1 MIRWAVSRPA
11 VVWATVTTIVLSGS
25 IAFTR
30 LSLATRTEVEL
41 PRLTVTLGWPGSSAE
56 VIETYLTSPVEAAVQ
71 SVRGVKRVD
80 SRSQEGGASLS
91 IQLQQHVDPQIT
103 RLAILERLELV
114 RSDSSWQPGM
124 FARVANFV
132 PEDLQE
138 APLLRVTMTGPYTPG
153 ALQKIANDL
162 VSPRVTAVDGVSG
175 PPVIRGGTTF
185 GASVAYDPRL
195 LRQLGIAP
203 AQISQ
208 ALRDARKV
216 ESLGEEQFGATRRAV
231 VLRDQPGAIE
241 DLSRLAVRGR
251 GGRVFRLAEISEIHA
266 EEDAAGRFF
275 RINGQPALAF
285 DVSRGAHAD
294 AIKTAKAVRKVLDDL
309 QPTMPPA
316 VKFNIVNDDSEGLAR
331 ELKDLVTRSAIA
343 FAAVMLVVIIATR
356 NARAVALV
364 MGSTAVS
371 IAGTALGLFILDIP
385 ANMLTLAGLG
395 MGIGILVQNGIIVVE
410 RLREEPDTDDGRAR
424 AGERMTPAVIG
435 ATLTTAVVLFPF
447 LYLQGDARAAFVP
460 FASAFTM
467 AMAWSVIASL
477 VMVPALAKGHGHAA
491 RWIKGKKFY
500 AAIVKRTMRW
510 RVATLLT
517 TVAVLAVLSWGFTKK
532 VRRFAFGGFG
542 NQIRTTVNVNL
553 SFPRG
558 SDLEGLDRAMREMES
573 IAVGAEGVQDV
584 VTQSSG
590 PFSASM
596 RVLYTTEGG
605 RTPAPL
611 QMQEDLT
618 QRAVFIGG
626 ASVSVTG
633 QGPVFSSGGGS
644 TSGSNYRIRIKGYS
658 YDGVTSVANDLKT
671 RLERVTR
678 VRNVNINAGSFFGA
692 DRATQATLEPDRDA
706 LARYRL
712 TAADLAQA
720 IGREIRGNTAGTI
733 PIEIG
738 DEELQVAV
746 KTRGARDRS
755 MDELSASIVP
765 TASGA
770 PVKISDLALV
780 GEREVPGT
788 ILREDQQYIR
798 VMGYEFRGPA
808 KLGDRTHKAFL
819 ESISVPVG
827 FVVEDVNSFGFTPDG
842 SEKGLWLV
850 FGIGLALVVLVVA
863 LVFDSVWA
871 TAMVFLDLPIA
882 LGGVMG
888 AFWFTGAAFTREAA
902 VGVILVIGLAV
913 SHSVLLVDA
922 ALERRRKA
930 AGGDAAGGTMAFT
943 QKGLTGA
950 EVLRASLD
958 RSGMIVLVTLTTMA
972 SLVPLAYGTSATTL
986 FGAIALATAG
996 GTIAGTVGAMLVLP
1010 ALIMGLKQKPRVR
1023 RRGEVD
1029 PSMAMGNGW

>member
-1 MIRWAVSRPA
+1 VIRWAVSRPA
-11 VVWATVTTIVLSGS
+11 VIWATITVILLSGS
-25 IAFTR
+25 IAFSR

-41 PRLTVTLGWPGSSAE
+41 PRLTITLGWQGASAE
-56 VIETYLTSPVEAAVQ
+56 VIETYLASPIEAAVQ

-80 SRSQEGGASLS
+80 SRSSESSGSLS
-91 IQLQQHVDPQIT
+91 IQLQENVDPQLT

-114 RSDSSWQPGM
+114 RADSSWRPGM
-124 FARVANFV
+124 SARVANYV

-153 ALQKIANDL
+153 ALKKIADEL
-162 VSPRVTAVDGVSG
+162 VVPRVSAVDGVG
-175 PPVIRGGTTF
+175 AATTQGGTTF

-195 LRQLGIAP
+195 LRQLGISP
-203 AQISQ
+203 GQLTQ
-208 ALRDARKV
+208 ALGEARQV
-216 ESLGEEQFGATRRAV
+216 LSLGEERFGASRRAV
-231 VLRDQPGAIE
+231 VLRDQPEALE
-241 DLSRLAVRGR
+241 DLNRLAVRGR
-251 GGRVFRLAEISEIHA
+251 GGRVFRLSEIAEIHA
-266 EEDAAGRFF
+266 EEDMRGQFF
-275 RINGQPALAF
+275 RINGQPALAL
-285 DVSRGAHAD
+285 DITRDAHAD
-294 AIKTAKAVRKVLDDL
+294 AIKTAKSVRDVIAAIE
-309 QPTMPPA
+309 PTLPVA
-316 VKFNIVNDDSEGLAR
+316 VKFNIVSDDSEGLAK
-331 ELKDLVTRSAIA
+331 ELKDLIIRGAIA
-343 FAAVMLVVIIATR
+343 FAAVMLVVIVATR
-356 NARAVALV
+356 NVRAVALV
-364 MGSTAVS
+364 MGSAAVS
-371 IAGTALGLFILDIP
+371 IAGTALGLYILEIP

-410 RLREEPDTDDGRAR
+410 RLREEEDTDEGRAR

-460 FASAFTM
+460 FAAAFTM
-467 AMAWSVIASL
+467 AMAWSVVASL
-477 VMVPALAKGHGHAA
+477 IMVPALAKGHGHAA
-491 RWIKGKKFY
+491 RWIRGKKFY
-500 AAIVKRTMRW
+500 SMLVKRTLRW
-510 RVATLLT
+510 RWVTMAAT
-517 TVAVLAVLSWGFTKK
+517 VVVLAVLTWGFTKK

-542 NQIRTTVNVNL
+542 SQIRTSVSVNL

-558 SDLEGLDRAMREMES
+558 SDIDGLDRAMREMET

-584 VTQSSG
+584 ITRSAG
-590 PFSASM
+590 LFSAQM
-596 RVLYTTEGG
+596 RVTYTVEGG
-605 RTPAPL
+605 RTALPL

-626 ASVSVTG
+626 ANVSVTG
-633 QGPVFSSGGGS
+633 QGPVFSSGGGGA
-644 TSGSNYRIRIKGYS
+644 SGSNYRIRIKGYS
-658 YDGVTSVANDLKT
+658 YDGVTNVAKDLQT
-671 RLERVTR
+671 RLEKIAR
-678 VRNVNINAGSFFGA
+678 VRNVNINASSFFGS
-692 DRATQATLEPDRDA
+692 DRAMQATLEPNREA
-706 LARYRL
+706 LARYKL
-712 TAADLAQA
+712 TSGDLASA
-720 IGREIRGNTAGTI
+720 VGREIRGNTGGQVNITI
-733 PIEIG
+733 DDQEIP
-738 DEELQVAV
+738 VTV

-780 GEREVPGT
+780 GQREVPGT

-798 VMGYEFRGPA
+798 TVGYEFRGPA

-827 FVVEDVNSFGFTPDG
+827 YVVEDVNNFGYQSDN

-871 TAMVFLDLPIA
+871 TIMVFLDLPIA
-882 LGGVMG
+882 LGGVMA

-922 ALERRRKA
+922 ALERRRKLA
-930 AGGDAAGGTMAFT
+930 ADGHGYSS
-943 QKGLTGA
+943 KGLTGA

-958 RSGMIVLVTLTTMA
+958 RSGMIILVTLTTMA
-972 SLVPLAYGTSATTL
+972 SLVPLAYGTSSTTL

-996 GTIAGTVGAMLVLP
+996 GTIAGTLGAMLVLP
-1010 ALIMGLKQKPRVR
+1010 AMVMGRKQRPRYVR
-1023 RRGEVD
+1023 PGSEPD
-1029 PSMAMGNGW
+1029 PFPGKGW

>member
-11 VVWATVTTIVLSGS
+11 VVWATITVILLSGT

-30 LSLATRTEVEL
+30 LSLATKTEVEL
-41 PRLTVTLGWPGSSAE
+41 PRLNVGLLWQGASAE
-56 VIETYLTSPVEAAVQ
+56 VMETYLTSPVEAAVQ
-71 SVRGVKRVD
+71 GVRGVKRVD
-80 SRSQEGGASLS
+80 SRSQEGSASLS
-91 IQLQQHVDPQIT
+91 ILLQEHVDPQTT
-103 RLAILERLELV
+103 RLAILERLELL
-114 RSDSSWQPGM
+114 RSDSSWLPGM
-124 FARVANFV
+124 SATVANYV
-132 PEDLQE
+132 PEDLQV

-153 ALQKIANDL
+153 ALQKIADDL
-162 VSPRVTAVDGVSG
+162 VSPRVSAVAGVTG
-175 PPVIRGGTTF
+175 FRIRGGTTF

-195 LRQLGIAP
+195 LRQLGISPGQLNA
-203 AQISQ
+203 
-208 ALRDARKV
+208 ALQDARRV
-216 ESLGEEQFGATRRAV
+216 ESLGEERFGATRRAV
-231 VLRDQPGAIE
+231 VMRDQPEAIE
-241 DLSRLAVRGR
+241 ELGRLAVRGR
-251 GGRVFRLAEISEIHA
+251 GGRVFHLSEIAEIHP
-266 EEDAAGRFF
+266 EEDARGQFF
-275 RINGQPALAF
+275 RINGQPALAL
-285 DVSRGAHAD
+285 DVSRGAQAD
-294 AIKTAKAVRKVLDDL
+294 AIKTAKAVREVLAAIEPSL
-309 QPTMPPA
+309 PLG
-316 VKFNIVNDDSEGLAR
+316 VKFNVVSDDSEGLAV
-331 ELKDLVTRSAIA
+331 ELKDLVIRGAIA
-343 FAAVMLVVIIATR
+343 FAAVMLVVIVATR
-356 NARAVALV
+356 NVRAVALV
-364 MGSTAVS
+364 MGSAAVS
-371 IAGTALGLFILDIP
+371 IAGTALGLYILEIP

-410 RLREEPDTDDGRAR
+410 RLREEEDTDEGRAR

-491 RWIKGKKFY
+491 RWIRGKKFY
-500 AAIVKRTMRW
+500 SFILKRTLRW
-510 RVATLLT
+510 RWVTMAAT
-517 TVAVLAVLSWGFTKK
+517 VVVLAVLTWGFTKK

-542 NQIRTTVNVNL
+542 SQIRTSVNVNL

-558 SDLEGLDRAMREMES
+558 SDIGGLDRAMREMEA

-584 VTQSSG
+584 ITQTSG
-590 PFSASM
+590 TFSASM
-596 RVLYTTEGG
+596 RVSYTVEGG
-605 RTPAPL
+605 RTALPL

-626 ASVSVTG
+626 ANVSVTG

-644 TSGSNYRIRIKGYS
+644 SSGSNYRIRIKGYS
-658 YDGVTSVANDLKT
+658 YDGVTEVAKDLQV
-671 RLERVTR
+671 RLEKIAR
-678 VRNVNINAGSFFGA
+678 VRNVNINAGSFFGS
-692 DRATQATLEPDRDA
+692 DRAMQATLEPNRDV

-712 TAADLAQA
+712 TSRELASA
-720 IGREIRGNTAGTI
+720 ISREINGNSGGQVNITI
-733 PIEIG
+733 DDQEIP
-738 DEELQVAV
+738 VMV

-765 TASGA
+765 TASGS
-770 PVKISDLALV
+770 PVKIADLAVV
-780 GEREVPGT
+780 GQREVPGT

-798 VMGYEFRGPA
+798 TVGYEFRGPA

-827 FVVEDVNSFGFTPDG
+827 YVVEDVNSFGYQSDN

-863 LVFDSVWA
+863 LVFDSIWA
-871 TAMVFLDLPIA
+871 TVMVFLDLPIA

-922 ALERRRKA
+922 ALERRRKL
-930 AGGDAAGGTMAFT
+930 AGDGHGYSS
-943 QKGLTGA
+943 KGLTGA

-958 RSGMIVLVTLTTMA
+958 RSGMIILVTLTTMA
-972 SLVPLAYGTSATTL
+972 SLIPLAYGTSSTTL

-1010 ALIMGLKQKPRVR
+1010 AMVMGRKQRPRYVR
-1023 RRGEVD
+1023 PGSEPD
-1029 PSMAMGNGW
+1029 PFPGKGW

>member
-11 VVWATVTTIVLSGS
+11 VVWATVTTLVLSGG

-30 LSLATRTEVEL
+30 LSLATKTEVEL
-41 PRLTVTLGWPGSSAE
+41 PRLTVSLSWGGSSAE
-56 VIETYLTSPVEAAVQ
+56 VMETYMTSPIEAAVQ
-71 SVRGVKRVD
+71 GVRGVKRVD
-80 SRSQEGGASLS
+80 SRSQEGNASLN
-91 IQLQQHVDPQIT
+91 IQLQENVDPQIT
-103 RLAILERLELV
+103 RLAILERIELL

-124 FARVANFV
+124 NARVANFV

-153 ALQKIANDL
+153 ALQKIANDI
-162 VSPRVTAVDGVSG
+162 VNPRVSAVDGVSG
-175 PPVIRGGTTF
+175 FATRGGTTF

-203 AQISQ
+203 AQITA
-208 ALRDARKV
+208 ALQDARKV
-216 ESLGEEQFGATRRAV
+216 ESLGEERFGATRRAV
-231 VLRDQPGAIE
+231 VMRDQPGAIE
-241 DLSRLAVRGR
+241 ELSRLAVRGR
-251 GGRVFRLAEISEIHA
+251 GGRVFRLAEIAEIHA
-266 EEDAAGRFF
+266 EEDAGGRFF

-294 AIKTAKAVRKVLDDL
+294 AIKTAKAVREVLKAL
-309 QPTMPPA
+309 EPSMPAA

-331 ELKDLVTRSAIA
+331 ELKDLLLRGGIA
-343 FAAVMLVVIIATR
+343 FAAVMLVVIVATR

-364 MGSTAVS
+364 MGSAAVS
-371 IAGTALGLFILDIP
+371 IAGTALGLYILEIP

-410 RLREEPDTDDGRAR
+410 RLREEEDTDEGRAR

-467 AMAWSVIASL
+467 AMAWSVVASL
-477 VMVPALAKGHGHAA
+477 IMVPALAKGHGHAA

-500 AAIVKRTMRW
+500 ASIVKRTLRW
-510 RVATLLT
+510 RWATMLT
-517 TVAVLAVLSWGFTKK
+517 TVAVLAVLTYGFAKK

-558 SDLEGLDRAMREMES
+558 SDIDGLDRAMREMES
-573 IAVGAEGVQDV
+573 IAVGADGVQDV

-590 PFSASM
+590 PFSAAM

-605 RTPAPL
+605 RTAAPL

-633 QGPVFSSGGGS
+633 QGPVFSAGGGS
-644 TSGSNYRIRIKGYS
+644 SSGATYRIRIKGYS
-658 YDGVTSVANDLKT
+658 YDGVTSVALDLKS
-671 RLERVTR
+671 RLEKITR

-692 DRATQATLEPDRDA
+692 DRAMQATLEPNRDA

-712 TAADLAQA
+712 TSTDLAQA
-720 IGREIRGNTAGTI
+720 IGREIRGNTAGVTR
-733 PIEIG
+733 IEIG
-738 DEELQVAV
+738 EEEIPVAV

-755 MDELSASIVP
+755 MDELSGSIVP
-765 TASGA
+765 TSSGA
-770 PVKISDLALV
+770 PVKIADLALL

-788 ILREDQQYIR
+788 INREDQQYIR
-798 VMGYEFRGPA
+798 ILGYEFRGPG
-808 KLGDRTHKAFL
+808 KLGDRTHQAFL
-819 ESISVPVG
+819 QSISVPVG
-827 FVVEDVNSFGFTPDG
+827 FVVEDVNSFGYVSDN

-850 FGIGLALVVLVVA
+850 FGVGLALVILVVA
-863 LVFDSVWA
+863 LVFDSIWA
-871 TAMVFLDLPIA
+871 TIMVFLDLPIA
-882 LGGVMG
+882 LGGVMA

-930 AGGDAAGGTMAFT
+930 AGGSAAGGVTAFT

-958 RSGMIVLVTLTTMA
+958 RSGMIILVTLTTMA

-996 GTIAGTVGAMLVLP
+996 GTVAGTIGAMLVLP
-1010 ALIMGLKQKPRVR
+1010 ALVMGLKQKPRVR
-1023 RRGEVD
+1023 RRGEID
-1029 PSMAMGNGW
+1029 PATVVGNGW